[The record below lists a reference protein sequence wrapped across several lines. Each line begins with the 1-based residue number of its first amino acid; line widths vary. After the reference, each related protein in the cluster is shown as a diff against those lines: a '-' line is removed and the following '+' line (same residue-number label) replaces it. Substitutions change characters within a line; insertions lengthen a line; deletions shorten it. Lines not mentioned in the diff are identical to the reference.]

1 MGNPKGRPVG
11 ATNKLTRDL
20 KECILQAA
28 IEVGSDKKGKE
39 GLLGYCKM
47 AAMKHPKQYIGLLAR
62 VMPLQITGNIGAVI
76 GQVNIVTVPVD
87 RYLAP
92 EEAKRLSAPE
102 PDIVDAEFA
111 EAKEED
117 AA

>member
-1 MGNPKGRPVG
+1 MIVLSVPLVKI
-11 ATNKLTRDL
+11 TRDL

-28 IEVGSDKKGKE
+28 IELGSNKKGKE

-47 AAMKHPKQYIGLLAR
+47 AASKHPKQYIGLLAR
-62 VMPLQITGNIGAVI
+62 VMPLQINGNIGGMI

-102 PDIVDAEFA
+102 PDIVDAEFN
-111 EAKEED
+111 EAPDDQEEV
-117 AA
+117 A